1 MIRAVM
7 EGVGYNL
14 NMILEAFNRS
24 AADADS
30 APASGKKIS
39 ELIVLGGGARN
50 PAWLQVLSDIFGL
63 PLNVPNYLEE
73 AASMGAAITA
83 GVGIGAFRS
92 FDIIDKFL
100 KNVRRFEP
108 CDRDRAVYREM
119 QTRFDEC
126 YHALEPIF
134 NKM

>member
-1 MIRAVM
+1 
-7 EGVGYNL
+7 
-14 NMILEAFNRS
+14 MILEAFNRYENRI
-24 AADADS
+24 
-30 APASGKKIS
+30 G

-83 GVGIGAFRS
+83 GVGVGAFRN

-100 KNVRRFEP
+100 TTVHRYEP
-108 CDRDRAVYREM
+108 QADENDCAVYREM
-119 QTRFDEC
+119 QARFDEC